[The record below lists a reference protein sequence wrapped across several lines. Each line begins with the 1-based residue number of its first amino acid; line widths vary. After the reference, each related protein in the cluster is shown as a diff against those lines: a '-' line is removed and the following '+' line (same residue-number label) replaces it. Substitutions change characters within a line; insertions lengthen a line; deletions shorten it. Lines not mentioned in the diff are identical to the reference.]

1 MFSVGRLSLRVLFL
15 TGIFPFLT
23 SEGKKVRIITDRSIH
38 TGKEDTMSE
47 KLSFSVKKS
56 KERALR
62 RRMKRLKIYEKDLV
76 ENFIRSSGKGGQRT
90 NKVATCVYLKHI
102 PTGLEVKCQKERQ
115 QSINRFLARRL
126 LADKIESMIMGKRS
140 REQQKIEK
148 LRRQKRKR
156 SKRAKEKML
165 EIKRKQ
171 SEKKEMRRYKPEPED
186 FEK

>member
-1 MFSVGRLSLRVLFL
+1 M
-15 TGIFPFLT
+15 FPFLT
-23 SEGKKVRIITDRSIH
+23 SGGKKVRIITGGPSH
-38 TGKEDTMSE
+38 KGKEDTMAE
-47 KLSFSVKKS
+47 KLSFGVNKS

-126 LADKIESMIMGKRS
+126 IADKIESMILGKKS
-140 REQQKIEK
+140 RQQQRIEK

-165 EIKRKQ
+165 EEKKKQ
-171 SEKKEMRRYKPEPED
+171 SEKKKMRSYKPEPED